1 MIEKMARAVENAS
14 VVVACVTPGYS
25 ESRHCRTGKVDS
37 FVKFFSSLSL
47 PPPPPSLFHLIVVLL
62 LLLFF
67 SCNLQRAM

>member
-37 FVKFFSSLSL
+37 FVKNDSSLS
-47 PPPPPSLFHLIVVLL
+47 PPPPLSLFHLIVFFFLL
-62 LLLFF
+62 LLF